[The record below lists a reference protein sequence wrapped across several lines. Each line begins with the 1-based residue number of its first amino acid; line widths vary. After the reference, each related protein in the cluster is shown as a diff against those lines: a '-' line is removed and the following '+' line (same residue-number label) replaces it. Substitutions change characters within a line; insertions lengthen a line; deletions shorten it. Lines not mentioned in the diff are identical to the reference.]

1 MKYQFVGQCTLC
13 CLVGWLVVLGLMAI
27 SVSISVYTM
36 SVFFHLQK
44 SQTQYFSF
52 FFFFFFGKF
61 LQDRENSVGKYYRAS
76 ILSRLP
82 VQIMLLGCRLYGYI
96 SHALFK
102 MVEKALGLYIC
113 DYQFS
118 SMAYNTLRR
127 RFM

>member
-1 MKYQFVGQCTLC
+1 MYFVL
-13 CLVGWLVVLGLMAI
+13 LGWLAGCFGFNGYFSQYFGIHHVSFFPLAEI
-27 SVSISVYTM
+27 SN
-36 SVFFHLQK
+36 SVFF
-44 SQTQYFSF
+44 F